1 MLLLKMI
8 CHADDGL
15 TAYCEN
21 IKNIITDYGLWTMDY
36 GLQSGYKKQTLY
48 KTRTRYE
55 NVDCGLSLKNIALIV
70 SRSNKSK
77 YLSLRS
83 RAI

>member
-1 MLLLKMI
+1 MI
-8 CHADDGL
+8 SHGDDGL
-15 TAYCEN
+15 TAYCVASEN
-21 IKNIITDYGLWTMDY
+21 IKNMYYGLWTMDY
-36 GLQSGYKKQTLY
+36 GLRTSDCGYKKQTEY
-48 KTRTRYE
+48 KTLTRYK

-70 SRSNKSK
+70 SRSNKSR